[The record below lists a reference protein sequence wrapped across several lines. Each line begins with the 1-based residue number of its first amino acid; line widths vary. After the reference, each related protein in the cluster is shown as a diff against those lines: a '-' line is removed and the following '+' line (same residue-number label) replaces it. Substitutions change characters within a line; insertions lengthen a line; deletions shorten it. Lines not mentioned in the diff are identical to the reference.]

1 MEPYGSKYF
10 LKEKVLNQSKKGFNL
25 ISLMNL
31 RLIHKIFNTIN
42 FSILTLIFIF
52 FFLSLNSQRQWS
64 KTYKILSKTRVKNNN
79 LIDYISKTEEFY
91 ITELESLDY
100 LKKTKPRDLIYLSK
114 NIEKKEKFFDKKIIS
129 IINGLED
136 SRFHRGY

>member
-1 MEPYGSKYF
+1 MELYGNKYF
-10 LKEKVLNQSKKGFNL
+10 LKEKVSNQSKKGFKL
-25 ISLMNL
+25 ISLINL

-42 FSILTLIFIF
+42 FSILTLIFIL

-64 KTYKILSKTRVKNNN
+64 KTYNILSKTKVKNNN

-100 LKKTKPRDLIYLSK
+100 LKKTTPRDLIYLSK

-129 IINGLED
+129 IINGLTE
-136 SRFHRGY
+136 SRFQIGY

>member
-1 MEPYGSKYF
+1 MS
-10 LKEKVLNQSKKGFNL
+10 
-25 ISLMNL
+25 
-31 RLIHKIFNTIN
+31 HNTVVSRWFVIP
-42 FSILTLIFIF
+42 IVIIFIL

-64 KTYKILSKTRVKNNN
+64 KTYNILSKTKFKNNN

-100 LKKTKPRDLIYLSK
+100 LKKTTPRDLIYLTK

-129 IINGLED
+129 IINGLTE
-136 SRFHRGY
+136 SRFQRGY